1 MTAHVANILD
11 RLFSHVP
18 NFKVAKSTVQYMA
31 PSSSRSRCPGNSWWS
46 CIATFRCSFSPV
58 RILLNRDFP
67 LYLQEKFP
75 GLHTTSQ
82 RFSGT
87 ITGKI
92 PRSPYYFTEIFWY
105 NYRKKF
111 PGLYT
116 PKLRFSVRITV
127 IKSAIQKQFLF
138 RKVWFLHCST
148 SLEKLLALL
157 DFSVWWLFNYLNI
170 MKANFFSDL
179 NIVKSVKLTQNINVR
194 YCLKVQ
200 KCWCFNALV
209 FDVFQCYRFS
219 VIFH

>member
-92 PRSPYYFTEIFWY
+92 SRSPYYFTEIFWY

-127 IKSAIQKQFLF
+127 IKSCSCTETISFPERLIFALFNFF
-138 RKVWFLHCST
+138 RKITST
-148 SLEKLLALL
+148 
-157 DFSVWWLFNYLNI
+157 FR
-170 MKANFFSDL
+170 FFSL
-179 NIVKSVKLTQNINVR
+179 MAI
-194 YCLKVQ
+194 
-200 KCWCFNALV
+200 
-209 FDVFQCYRFS
+209 
-219 VIFH
+219 